1 MTNVCYRIQ
10 SAKNRVVAAA
20 PGYISTTSEDVKNHG
35 AYTLHTVIS
44 QLGLNKICPSVCL
57 CQPNQAAPSFLSLNA
72 NLHKKT

>member
-44 QLGLNKICPSVCL
+44 QLGTGGKCTRSMRRTLSCL
-57 CQPNQAAPSFLSLNA
+57 VTGNQR
-72 NLHKKT
+72 KK